1 METGI
6 FNMLNRKISVK
17 RSYLIVVWFVIYCAK
32 MLIGGFC
39 LIDLLAFFM
48 GYPLPFPIYKSDGIW
63 LTITFLF
70 IITIWMFWNKATFS
84 QRDFIKL
91 TKYIGI
97 RFIKWKFFPRWYDD
111 LSHIYSYG
119 LLEDIHIATII
130 DSPSSSVSTI
140 IYGSSSME
148 RYKKLE
154 SQLFHSFQNETTTPE
169 INKENTPLQPSGA
182 FKSIEWG
189 KVLGMAYLYEESR
202 IELFSLIKGPCNVDV
217 KIKIEDDE
225 KDVPAT
231 DCPEIDKIL
240 RASLSDVKHF
250 YARLIFNKD
259 CLRMTIIGGSWEGE
273 KFRQKILKGFEI
285 FQAMNNELRKKYTV
299 GSWDSWD
306 VKWDKKGNFFYLAP
320 KEGQA

>member
-1 METGI
+1 
-6 FNMLNRKISVK
+6 MLNKKYSIK
-17 RSYLIVVWFVIYCAK
+17 RSYLILAWFVIYCAK
-32 MLIGGFC
+32 MLIVVFC
-39 LIDLLAFFM
+39 FIYLLSFLR
-48 GYPLPFPIYKSDGIW
+48 GYPLTFPINKIDGIW

-70 IITIWMFWNKATFS
+70 IITIWMFWNKATFL

-91 TKYIGI
+91 TKNIGI
-97 RFIKWKFFPRWYDD
+97 RFIKWKFFPRRYDD
-111 LSHIYSYG
+111 FSHIYSYG
-119 LLEDIHIATII
+119 LLKDIRIATII

-140 IYGSSSME
+140 IYASSSME
-148 RYKKLE
+148 RYEKLE

-169 INKENTPLQPSGA
+169 MNKDNTPLQPSGA
-182 FKSIEWG
+182 FKRIEWG
-189 KVLGMAYLYEESR
+189 KALGMEYLYEESR
-202 IELFSLIKGPCNVDV
+202 IELFSLINGPFNIDI
-217 KIKIEDDE
+217 KIKIENDE

-273 KFRQKILKGFEI
+273 RFRQKIIKGFEM
-285 FQAMNNELRKKYTV
+285 FQAMNNELKKKYTV

-306 VKWDKKGNFFYLAP
+306 VKWDKKGYFFYLAP
-320 KEGQA
+320 KEGKA